1 MSQLIK
7 HIFFDLDHTIW
18 DFDRNAQET
27 LLELYEAYQLKSL
40 GLNSSSEFI
49 ERYTANNHNLWQQ
62 YHLGEITKEKLR
74 QDRFRNTFLELG
86 VKPELIPIEFEE
98 DYVRI
103 SPTKTNLFE
112 GAEKVLTYLQ
122 NKYQLHIISNG
133 FKETTLTKM
142 DLSGLNP
149 YFTNVIISED
159 VGINKPDKLIFE
171 HAITKADAKVEQS
184 IMIGDSLEA
193 DIRGAQNFGMKAI
206 FFNPLNI
213 TQPADVEWQ
222 ILHLEELLDHF

>member
-1 MSQLIK
+1 LSHFIK

-27 LLELYEAYQLKSL
+27 LLELYEAYQLKAL
-40 GLNSSSEFI
+40 GLNSVDFI
-49 ERYTANNHNLWQQ
+49 ERYTANNHSLWQQ

-122 NKYQLHIISNG
+122 NKYDLHIISNG

-142 DLSGLNP
+142 DLCGLNP

-159 VGINKPDKLIFE
+159 VGINKPDRLIFE
-171 HAITKADAKVEQS
+171 HAITKADAKVEES

-213 TQPADVEWQ
+213 AQPEDVEWQ
-222 ILHLEELLDHF
+222 ISHLEELLHHF